1 MINSFDT
8 DVAQD
13 VGIVAAILYK
23 NIQYWCLKN
32 KANEINEHDGL
43 FWTYNSMKAYQ
54 ELFPYLGVKAIRAGL
69 DKLEEQGYIKVGNFN
84 ENKRDRTRW
93 YADLHL
99 TSNIEAPQEPDS
111 NTPKG
116 QMQEDEK
123 DTCNMPKGQMESAE
137 RANASSEK
145 GEPLPNNYQITT
157 TNKKEVS
164 KKVSSGNNA
173 RAKEPSFDE
182 ILDSVDVIKDNPELR
197 EAFVNFIKMR
207 KVIKAQL
214 TNRGLELAINRAF
227 EIAKGNP
234 QKMIAVV
241 NQSVERSWRGIFELT
256 EDKVEP
262 KSHEQLAK
270 EAEKERAENPYYKR
284 LEEKGVI

>member
-8 DVAQD
+8 EVAQD

-99 TSNIEAPQEPDS
+99 TSNIEAPKEPDS
-111 NTPKG
+111 NMPKG

-145 GEPLPNNYQITT
+145 GKALPNNYQITT
-157 TNKKEVS
+157 TNNNKKER
-164 KKVSSGNNA
+164 KKAESTMATFN
-173 RAKEPSFDE
+173 E
-182 ILDSVDVIKDNPELR
+182 ILDSSDLIYANPELR
-197 EAFVNFIKMR
+197 EAIIDFIKMR
-207 KVIKAQL
+207 QRCKKPLTDRALKENINDAFKLAQGDPNKMTELFVQSIKNGWQ
-214 TNRGLELAINRAF
+214 GIWELKDNTAPAPRAT
-227 EIAKGNP
+227 
-234 QKMIAVV
+234 Q
-241 NQSVERSWRGIFELT
+241 QTS
-256 EDKVEP
+256 
-262 KSHEQLAK
+262 
-270 EAEKERAENPYYKR
+270 ENPYYKR
-284 LEEKGVI
+284 LEERGLA

>member
-99 TSNIEAPQEPDS
+99 TSNIEEPKEPDS
-111 NTPKG
+111 NMPKG

-123 DTCNMPKGQMESAE
+123 GTCNMPKGQMESAE

-145 GEPLPNNYQITT
+145 GKPLPNNYQITT
-157 TNKKEVS
+157 TNNKKER
-164 KKVSSGNNA
+164 KKAESTMATFN
-173 RAKEPSFDE
+173 E
-182 ILDSVDVIKDNPELR
+182 ILDSSDLIYANPELR
-197 EAFVNFIKMR
+197 EAIIDFIKMR
-207 KVIKAQL
+207 QRCKKPLTDRALKENINDAFKLAQGDPNKMTELFVQSIKNGWQ
-214 TNRGLELAINRAF
+214 GIWELKDNTAPAPRAT
-227 EIAKGNP
+227 
-234 QKMIAVV
+234 Q
-241 NQSVERSWRGIFELT
+241 QTS
-256 EDKVEP
+256 
-262 KSHEQLAK
+262 
-270 EAEKERAENPYYKR
+270 ENPYYKR
-284 LEEKGVI
+284 LEERGLA

>member
-8 DVAQD
+8 EVAQD

-69 DKLEEQGYIKVGNFN
+69 DKLEERGYIKVGNFN

-99 TSNIEAPQEPDS
+99 TSNIEEPKESDS
-111 NTPKG
+111 NMPKG

-123 DTCNMPKGQMESAE
+123 DTCNMPKGQMESAKK
-137 RANASSEK
+137 ANASSEK
-145 GEPLPNNYQITT
+145 GKALPNNYQITT
-157 TNKKEVS
+157 TNNNKKER
-164 KKVSSGNNA
+164 KKAEST
-173 RAKEPSFDE
+173 RATFDE
-182 ILDSVDVIKDNPELR
+182 ILDSYEVIKNSPELR
-197 EAFVNFIKMR
+197 DAWIAFIQMR
-207 KVIKAQL
+207 QRIRAPL
-214 TNRGLELAINRAF
+214 TDRALELNIKKAF
-227 EIAKGNP
+227 ELAKDDPNIVLKIVNNSIAKGYRGVFPDEDRSQNSD
-234 QKMIAVV
+234 
-241 NQSVERSWRGIFELT
+241 QS
-256 EDKVEP
+256 D
-262 KSHEQLAK
+262 
-270 EAEKERAENPYYKR
+270 NPYTKMLKDR
-284 LEEKGVI
+284 GLA

>member
-111 NTPKG
+111 NMPKG

-123 DTCNMPKGQMESAE
+123 GTCNMPKGQMESAE

-157 TNKKEVS
+157 TNNNKKER
-164 KKVSSGNNA
+164 KKAESTMATFN
-173 RAKEPSFDE
+173 E
-182 ILDSVDVIKDNPELR
+182 ILDSSELITANPELR
-197 EAFVNFIKMR
+197 EAIIDFIKMR
-207 KVIKAQL
+207 QRKKNPLTDRALKENINDAFKLAQGDPRKMTELFVQSIKNGWQ
-214 TNRGLELAINRAF
+214 GIWELKDNTATTPRA
-227 EIAKGNP
+227 P
-234 QKMIAVV
+234 Q
-241 NQSVERSWRGIFELT
+241 QSV
-256 EDKVEP
+256 
-262 KSHEQLAK
+262 
-270 EAEKERAENPYYKR
+270 NPYTDMLKR
-284 LEEKGVI
+284 LKEGET

>member
-69 DKLEEQGYIKVGNFN
+69 DKLEERGYIKVGNFN

-99 TSNIEAPQEPDS
+99 TSNIEEPKEPDS
-111 NTPKG
+111 NMPKG

-123 DTCNMPKGQMESAE
+123 DTCNMPKGQMESDK
-137 RANASSEK
+137 RANASSQK
-145 GEPLPNNYQITT
+145 GKALPNNYQITN
-157 TNKKEVS
+157 TNNNKERKKAEPT
-164 KKVSSGNNA
+164 
-173 RAKEPSFDE
+173 RATFDE
-182 ILDSVDVIKDNPELR
+182 ILDSYEVIKNSPELR
-197 EAFVNFIKMR
+197 AAWVGFIQMRQRIRAPLTDLALKLNIKKAF
-207 KVIKAQL
+207 
-214 TNRGLELAINRAF
+214 ELAQDDPNKVLKIVNNS
-227 EIAKGNP
+227 IAKGYRGVFP
-234 QKMIAVV
+234 DEDRS
-241 NQSVERSWRGIFELT
+241 QSNGQS
-256 EDKVEP
+256 D
-262 KSHEQLAK
+262 
-270 EAEKERAENPYYKR
+270 NPYTKMLKDR
-284 LEEKGVI
+284 GLT

>member
-32 KANEINEHDGL
+32 KANEMNEHDGL
-43 FWTYNSMKAYQ
+43 YWTYNSMKAYQ

-99 TSNIEAPQEPDS
+99 TSNIEEPEEPDS
-111 NTPKG
+111 NVPKG

-123 DTCNMPKGQMESAE
+123 GTCNMPKGQMESAE

-145 GEPLPNNYQITT
+145 GKALPNNYQITNT
-157 TNKKEVS
+157 NNNKKER
-164 KKVSSGNNA
+164 KKAESTMATFN
-173 RAKEPSFDE
+173 E
-182 ILDSVDVIKDNPELR
+182 ILDSSDLIYANPELR
-197 EAFVNFIKMR
+197 EAIIDFIKMR
-207 KVIKAQL
+207 QRCKKPLTDRALKENINDAFKLAQGDPNKMTELFVQSIKNGWQ
-214 TNRGLELAINRAF
+214 GIWELKDNTAPAPRAT
-227 EIAKGNP
+227 
-234 QKMIAVV
+234 Q
-241 NQSVERSWRGIFELT
+241 QTS
-256 EDKVEP
+256 
-262 KSHEQLAK
+262 
-270 EAEKERAENPYYKR
+270 ENPYYKR
-284 LEEKGVI
+284 LEERGLA